1 MSNCRVSAII
11 DVIMVVTIIA
21 IVVAIAAVAIV
32 AYSCCPIPDKRI
44 IGRQWRCVVYLQ
56 LARCQLHREED
67 RQDKF
72 SEDCPTL

>member
-1 MSNCRVSAII
+1 MSAII
-11 DVIMVVTIIA
+11 DVIVVVTIIA

-56 LARCQLHREED
+56 LA
-67 RQDKF
+67 
-72 SEDCPTL
+72 